1 MANEYVN
8 MFGSGSDHVL
18 LLLESVL
25 FDAAIA
31 SKRVTDAL
39 QFLPLSNVD
48 NNAEQVIT
56 SGDIPCSF
64 FALNESHVN

>member
-1 MANEYVN
+1 ML
-8 MFGSGSDHVL
+8 GSGSDHVL
-18 LLLESVL
+18 FLLEAVL

-39 QFLPLSNVD
+39 QFRPLSNVD

-64 FALNESHVN
+64 RR